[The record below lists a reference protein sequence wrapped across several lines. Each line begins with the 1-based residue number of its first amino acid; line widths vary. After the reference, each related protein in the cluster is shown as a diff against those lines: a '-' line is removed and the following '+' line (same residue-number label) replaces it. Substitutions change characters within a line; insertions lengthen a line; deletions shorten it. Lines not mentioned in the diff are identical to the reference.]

1 MSVTFY
7 AVRCLILRLPLHSIW
22 KGRRLMMLWVNV
34 ITHFYVVVFI
44 LFLFT
49 ILILCLFLG
58 LLSFTLEKKKIASL
72 LKMPFL
78 DEESPSNP
86 YSRKVNGLSCSLIIF
101 VFYFISVFFPKVK
114 NLWSFVLDYLIP
126 LRCWMPGSVITCGKL
141 LSGLNNLEQMM
152 SDLDCGEFAFKLSIY

>member
-1 MSVTFY
+1 M
-7 AVRCLILRLPLHSIW
+7 
-22 KGRRLMMLWVNV
+22 

-86 YSRKVNGLSCSLIIF
+86 YSRKVNALSCSLIIF

-114 NLWSFVLDYLIP
+114 NL
-126 LRCWMPGSVITCGKL
+126 
-141 LSGLNNLEQMM
+141 
-152 SDLDCGEFAFKLSIY
+152 